1 MVLHATLQVIDGKF
15 VATCLDFE
23 AYGEGTT
30 RTQALAALRSAVAER
45 EEPEAVAPPE
55 HAPPP
60 TVEIVVIDDE
70 TEPAEEVAS
79 TSNPH

>member
-1 MVLHATLQVIDGKF
+1 MVVHATLQLIDGKF

-30 RTQALAALRSAVAER
+30 PAQALEALRGAVEDR

-55 HAPPP
+55 NARVPSI
-60 TVEIVVIDDE
+60 EIVVVDDE
-70 TEPAEEVAS
+70 SERMEDGVPRFE
-79 TSNPH
+79 